1 MDEIFSLLKRKPEL
15 QKINSKY
22 SSEIGL
28 NSYEKLREEHKSG
41 LE

>member
-1 MDEIFSLLKRKPEL
+1 MVDILSLLERKPEL

-28 NSYEKLREEHKSG
+28 NSYEELREEHKSG